1 MKSVLLL
8 GAIFLLLTFLFI
20 RETDSTKQEV
30 EVEVQGKMT
39 RYMVAIVAVF
49 WLFLIA
55 SVYFLR
61 WKSIIAI
68 LLLIVSILVMSAL
81 YYILVKKV

>member
-30 EVEVQGKMT
+30 EVQGKMT

-55 SVYFLR
+55 SVYFLS

>member
-30 EVEVQGKMT
+30 EVQGKMT

-49 WLFLIA
+49 WLFLMA
-55 SVYFLR
+55 SVYFLS

>member
-20 RETDSTKQEV
+20 RETDSTKQ

>member
-30 EVEVQGKMT
+30 EVQGKMT
-39 RYMVAIVAVF
+39 RYMAAIVAVF

-55 SVYFLR
+55 SVYFLS

-81 YYILVKKV
+81 YYIFVKKV